1 MKEDKLQEIKALVNL
16 VDDPDELIYNQ
27 IKSKIISM
35 GKEVIP
41 MLESAWEFKQ
51 EFGDLFDDMGAEEIE
66 DGVTEINY
74 PVIEYP
80 SKITS
85 LGFDKNPKIEG
96 TLLGIKGQYL
106 IFDVGVINIRK
117 HQGYKIKISL

>member
-51 EFGDLFDDMGAEEIE
+51 EFGDLFVKRIENIIHTIQFKEVYSLLENWINKGGKDLLEAAIIISKFQYPDLEEDKIHSQIE
-66 DGVTEINY
+66 L
-74 PVIEYP
+74 
-80 SKITS
+80 KI
-85 LGFDKNPKIEG
+85 GRAH
-96 TLLGIKGQYL
+96 
-106 IFDVGVINIRK
+106 V
-117 HQGYKIKISL
+117 